1 MSGRTAPDRWMVIEV
16 ARPDDDEILAL
27 VVEELLGFA
36 GRGVEE
42 RTDSVLAYL
51 PEPSAAPDVI
61 LADVAARIASVTGGE
76 TPELTFRWQSHEDWE
91 EIWKQGFASRRVTDR
106 IVVAPIWENRAPAPG
121 EVVLSLEPGMAFGT
135 AEHPTTRGS
144 LRLLD
149 DRVEAGERIAD
160 IGAGSGIL
168 AIAAALLGADRVI
181 AVEMDTWSCAAAREN
196 VERNGVQDR
205 VEVREGAVEPE
216 FLPGEPPF
224 DGIIANI
231 ESGILERLLPGFR
244 SGLHD
249 GGWLIV
255 SGILESESLELAA
268 FARECGF
275 ALELVDREG
284 GWWTAAFR
292 AGSPPNSPL
301 RSASPLSR

>member
-1 MSGRTAPDRWMVIEV
+1 MSERMAPDRWLVIEV
-16 ARPDDDEILAL
+16 ARPEDDDILGL
-27 VVEELLGFA
+27 LVEELLGFA

-42 RTDSVLAYL
+42 RMDTVLAYL
-51 PEPSAAPDVI
+51 PEPSVAPELI
-61 LADVAARIASVTGGE
+61 LAEVVERIASATGGA
-76 TPELTFRWQSHEDWE
+76 TPEVTVRWQSHEDWE
-91 EIWKQGFASRRVTDR
+91 EIWKRGFASRRVTDR
-106 IVVAPIWENRAPAPG
+106 IVVAPIWEDRTPGPG

-181 AVEMDTWSCAAAREN
+181 AVEMDSWSCAAAREN
-196 VERNGVQDR
+196 VERNRVQDR
-205 VEVREGAVEPE
+205 VEIREGAAGPD

-224 DGIIANI
+224 DGIVANI
-231 ESGILERLLPGFR
+231 ESAILERLLPGFR
-244 SGLHD
+244 TGLRE

-255 SGILESESLELAA
+255 SGILEAESLELAA

-275 ALELVDREG
+275 ALEAVDREG

-292 AGSPPNSPL
+292 AGAPRTSAPRGAPSLSP
-301 RSASPLSR
+301 